1 MRAKLTTLTLA
12 AMLSMLLTGCFSWS
26 AEESYK
32 LPQPPQAYQNL
43 TNAVTQTKRALAA
56 EYSTTVEDVPPSAG
70 DNTSTVQL
78 LDMDGDGSQETAV
91 SFFRILGA
99 ENPIRLYFYTLQDQD
114 GYVVSSVVAGSGDG
128 VYAVHYTDVDGR
140 TDSRGRLC
148 KEVVVS
154 WQMGNDAYY
163 LGVYSLDDSDEQML
177 VSTTYDD
184 YRLVDMDEDGR
195 MELAVAHLEPEQ
207 QLGEVVLYDWQEE
220 REPVQQRV
228 ALSVG
233 LSGVRQIRT
242 GVLADMTP
250 ALYISGELIDGRR
263 ATDVVAMS
271 KQGEL
276 SNLSVD
282 GESGVSREVCDSYR
296 ELAPVDINGDG
307 LDEVARPRQLDSY
320 GNASGAWLNDW
331 VQYSRNGRV
340 KTVCTTY
347 HNTADG
353 WYLMVPQHWQSRL
366 MLTRNDSVTG
376 QRAVNFS
383 LWQGEDKEPMT
394 FLTVYKLTG
403 ASRSLRANTGNRFI
417 LAEDGS
423 AVYAAAFHGGWDCG
437 VDQSQLLENF
447 RLIVSSWSG
456 D

>member
-56 EYSTTVEDVPPSAG
+56 EYSATVEDVPPSAG

-114 GYVVSSVVAGSGDG
+114 GYVASSVVEGAGDG
-128 VYAVHYTDVDGR
+128 VYAVHYADVDGR

-163 LGVYSLDDSDEQML
+163 LGVYSLDNSDEQML

-184 YRLVDMDEDGR
+184 YRLLDMDEDGR

-207 QLGEVVLYDWQEE
+207 QLGEVILYDWQDE

-228 ALSVG
+228 TLSAG
-233 LSGVRQIRT
+233 LSGVRQMGT
-242 GVLADMTP
+242 GVLADLTP
-250 ALYISGELIDGRR
+250 ALYISSDLADGRR
-263 ATDVVAMS
+263 ATDVVAMD
-271 KQGEL
+271 KQGQL

-282 GESGVSREVCDSYR
+282 GATGVSREVCDPYR
-296 ELAPVDINGDG
+296 EIIPTDVNGDG
-307 LDEVARPRQLDSY
+307 VDEVARPWQLGSY
-320 GNASGAWLNDW
+320 GNATGAWLNDW
-331 VQYSRNGRV
+331 VQYSRNGRT

-353 WYLMVPQHWQSRL
+353 WYLVVPQHWQNRL

-376 QRAVNFS
+376 QRAVNFA
-383 LWQGEDKEPMT
+383 LWQGEDKEPLT

-403 ASRSLRANTGNRFI
+403 ASRSLRANSANRFV

-423 AVYAAAFHGGWDCG
+423 AVYAAAFHSGWDCG

>member
-1 MRAKLTTLTLA
+1 MRTKLTALVLA
-12 AMLSMLLTGCFSWS
+12 AMLSVLLTGCLSWS

-43 TNAVTQTKRALAA
+43 TNAVTQTKRALAS
-56 EYSTTVEDVPPSAG
+56 EYSATVEDVPPSAG

-114 GYVVSSVVAGSGDG
+114 GYVASSVVEGAGDG
-128 VYAVHYTDVDGR
+128 VYAVHYADVDGHV
-140 TDSRGRLC
+140 DAQGRPC

-163 LGVYSLDDSDEQML
+163 LGVYSLDDSDEQLL
-177 VSTTYDD
+177 VATVYDD
-184 YRLVDMDEDGR
+184 YRLLDMDGDGR
-195 MELAVAHLEPEQ
+195 MELAVAHLGPDQ
-207 QLGEVVLYDWQEE
+207 QGEVVLYDWQEE
-220 REPVQQRV
+220 REPVQHRV
-228 ALSVG
+228 S
-233 LSGVRQIRT
+233 LSGTVAGVREMRIGT
-242 GVLADMTP
+242 LADMTP
-250 ALYISGELIDGRR
+250 ALFVSSDLTDSRR
-263 ATDVVAMS
+263 VTDVIAMN
-271 KQGEL
+271 KRGEL
-276 SNLSVD
+276 SNLSLD
-282 GESGVSREVCDSYR
+282 EETGISREVCDPYR
-296 ELAPVDINGDG
+296 ELASTDINGDG
-307 LDEVARPRQLDSY
+307 VSEVARPRQLRSY
-320 GNASGAWLNDW
+320 GNLTGAWLNDW
-331 VQYSRNGRV
+331 VQYSANG
-340 KTVCTTY
+340 KTKVMCTTY

-353 WYLMVPQHWQSRL
+353 WYLVVPQHWQNRL
-366 MLTRNDSVTG
+366 LLTRNDSVTG

-383 LWQGEDKEPMT
+383 LWQGEEKEPLT

-403 ASRSLRANTGNRFI
+403 ASRSLRAGSGNRFV

-423 AVYAAAFHGGWDCG
+423 AVYAAAFHSGWDCG
-437 VDQSQLLENF
+437 LDQSQLLENF

>member
-1 MRAKLTTLTLA
+1 MRTKLTALVLA
-12 AMLSMLLTGCFSWS
+12 AMLSVLLTGCLSWS

-43 TNAVTQTKRALAA
+43 TNAVTQTKRALAS
-56 EYSTTVEDVPPSAG
+56 EYSATVEDVPPSAG

-114 GYVVSSVVAGSGDG
+114 GYVASSVVEGAGDG
-128 VYAVHYTDVDGR
+128 VYAVHYADVDGHV
-140 TDSRGRLC
+140 DAQGRPC

-163 LGVYSLDDSDEQML
+163 LGVYSLDDSDEQLL
-177 VSTTYDD
+177 VATVYDD
-184 YRLVDMDEDGR
+184 YRLLDMDGDGR
-195 MELAVAHLEPEQ
+195 MELAVAHLGPDQ
-207 QLGEVVLYDWQEE
+207 QGEVVLYDWQEE
-220 REPVQQRV
+220 REPVQHRV
-228 ALSVG
+228 S
-233 LSGVRQIRT
+233 LSGTVAGVREMRIGT
-242 GVLADMTP
+242 LADMTP
-250 ALYISGELIDGRR
+250 ALFVSSDLTDSRR
-263 ATDVVAMS
+263 VTDVIAMN
-271 KQGEL
+271 KRGEL
-276 SNLSVD
+276 SNLSLD
-282 GESGVSREVCDSYR
+282 EETGISREVCDPYR
-296 ELAPVDINGDG
+296 ELASTDINGDG
-307 LDEVARPRQLDSY
+307 VSEVARPRQLRSY
-320 GNASGAWLNDW
+320 GNLTGAWLNDW
-331 VQYSRNGRV
+331 VQYSANG
-340 KTVCTTY
+340 KTKVMCTTY

-353 WYLMVPQHWQSRL
+353 WYLVVPQHWQNRL
-366 MLTRNDSVTG
+366 LLTRNDSVTG

-383 LWQGEDKEPMT
+383 LWQGEEKEPLT

-403 ASRSLRANTGNRFI
+403 ASRSLRAGSGNRFI

-423 AVYAAAFHGGWDCG
+423 AVYAAAFHSGWDCG
-437 VDQSQLLENF
+437 LDQSQLLENF

>member
-1 MRAKLTTLTLA
+1 MRIKLVSVWLA
-12 AMLSMLLTGCFSWS
+12 AMLSLLLTGCFSWS

-43 TNAVTQTKRALAA
+43 TNAVTQTKRALALEHSA
-56 EYSTTVEDVPPSAG
+56 AVEDVPPSAG

-99 ENPIRLYFYTLQDQD
+99 ENPIRIYFYTLQGED
-114 GYVVSSVVAGSGDG
+114 GYVASSVVEGAGDG
-128 VYAVHYTDVDGR
+128 VYAVHYADVDGR
-140 TDSRGRLC
+140 RDARGRPC

-177 VSTTYDD
+177 VSTTYDG
-184 YRLVDMDEDGR
+184 YCLVDMDEDGR
-195 MELAVAHLEPEQ
+195 MELAVVQTDPEQ
-207 QLGEVVLYDWQEE
+207 KLGEVVLYDWQGE

-228 ALSVG
+228 ALSAG
-233 LSGVRQIRT
+233 LAGVRQIRSGT
-242 GVLADMTP
+242 IADGVP
-250 ALYISGELIDGRR
+250 ALYIKTDLSDGRR
-263 ATDVVAMS
+263 ATELVAMD
-271 KQGEL
+271 KQGVL
-276 SNLSVD
+276 SNLSMD
-282 GESGVSREVCDSYR
+282 GESAVSREVYDLYR
-296 ELAPVDINGDG
+296 DITHTDVNGDG
-307 LDEVARPRQLDSY
+307 VLEIARPRQLNSY
-320 GNASGAWLNDW
+320 PGITGAWLADW
-331 VQYSRNGRV
+331 VQYARNSRA

-347 HNTADG
+347 YNAADG
-353 WYLMVPQHWQSRL
+353 WYLIVPQHWQGRL
-366 MLTRNDSVTG
+366 VLTRNDSVSG

-383 LWQGEDKEPMT
+383 LWQGENKEPLT

-403 ASRSLRANTGNRFI
+403 SSRSLRATSANRFV
-417 LAEDGS
+417 LAEEGS
-423 AVYAAAFHGGWDCG
+423 AVYAATFYSGWDCG
-437 VDQSQLLENF
+437 VDETELLENF